1 MRAVTSAANQ
11 MTVRPSA
18 PAGAE
23 THVTLAGA
31 GAELLPGYP
40 YPGLRP
46 FTQDE
51 WPIFKGRDRL
61 IRDIL
66 VLLAKSS
73 FVSVL
78 GLSGSGKSSLVRAGV
93 LATLERRH
101 GRVGVR
107 WFTMTIWP
115 GGSPLWSLA
124 EGLLRSFRP
133 ELVGDD
139 DKVPPAEV
147 ARLRTLVDASDRG
160 VAVVMEEFDLT
171 DTDNFLLVV
180 DQFEELFRY
189 ELHDDDRERAHSSN
203 CWSTS
208 RAVSQRASMSSRPC
222 VRSIWGSARAS
233 MDWRS
238 A

>member
-1 MRAVTSAANQ
+1 MTSAANQ

-107 WFTMTIWP
+107 WFTITIRP
-115 GGSPLWSLA
+115 SGSPLWSLA

-160 VAVVMEEFDLT
+160 VAVVMVEFDLT
-171 DTDNFLLVV
+171 DPTTSSWWSISLRSSSGMSSRMTTGSGPD
-180 DQFEELFRY
+180 
-189 ELHDDDRERAHSSN
+189 SSN

-208 RAVSQRASMSSRPC
+208 RAVSQRPSMSS
-222 VRSIWGSARAS
+222 
-233 MDWRS
+233 
-238 A
+238 